1 MIDEHAEDGEG
12 LEHDLKTLRRMADRR
27 SILRWMIGTSL
38 VPLVG
43 CAGDAT
49 AAGAGSE
56 GGVTT
61 CSKIPEET
69 QGPYPGD
76 GSNGPNALSL
86 SGIVRSDIRSSIGGA
101 SGVADGVPLTIEL
114 TLVNSNSACAA
125 LAGYAIYLWHCNRSG
140 LYSMYSAGVT
150 GENYL
155 RGVQQTDSSGKVAF
169 TSIFPAC
176 YSGRWPHIH
185 FEFYPS
191 LSLATSSA
199 NKIATSQLA
208 LPKTVCDEVYATSGY
223 SGSASNLAQVSLATD
238 NVFSDGSSAQLAT
251 VSGSVA
257 SGYLASLV
265 VGVAR

>member
-1 MIDEHAEDGEG
+1 MIDEHAEDREG

-43 CAGDAT
+43 CGGEAT
-49 AAGAGSE
+49 AAGTGSD
-56 GGVTT
+56 GGVTS
-61 CSKIPEET
+61 CSTIPEET
-69 QGPYPGD
+69 QGPFPGD
-76 GSNGPNALSL
+76 GSNGANALSL
-86 SGIVRSDIRSSIGGA
+86 SGIARSDIRSSIGGA
-101 SGVADGVPLTIEL
+101 SGVADGVLLTIEL
-114 TLVNSNSACAA
+114 ALVNSNSACAA
-125 LAGYAIYLWHCNRSG
+125 LAGYAVYVWHCNRSG

-155 RGVQQTDSSGKVAF
+155 RGVQQTDSSGKVTF

-185 FEFYPS
+185 FEIYPS

-208 LPKTVCDEVYATSGY
+208 LPKTACDEVYATSAY

-238 NVFSDGSSAQLAT
+238 NVFSDGSSTQVPT

-257 SGYLASLV
+257 NGYLASLL
-265 VGVAR
+265 VGIGQ

>member
-12 LEHDLKTLRRMADRR
+12 LEHDLKTLRRTAARR

-49 AAGAGSE
+49 AAGAGSD

-101 SGVADGVPLTIEL
+101 SGVADGVPLTIEM
-114 TLVNSNSACAA
+114 TLVNSNSARAA
-125 LAGYAIYLWHCNRSG
+125 LAGG
-140 LYSMYSAGVT
+140 T
-150 GENYL
+150 NYL
-155 RGVQQTDSSGKVAF
+155 RPFKHSGPCSVDSA
-169 TSIFPAC
+169 
-176 YSGRWPHIH
+176 
-185 FEFYPS
+185 
-191 LSLATSSA
+191 
-199 NKIATSQLA
+199 
-208 LPKTVCDEVYATSGY
+208 
-223 SGSASNLAQVSLATD
+223 
-238 NVFSDGSSAQLAT
+238 
-251 VSGSVA
+251 
-257 SGYLASLV
+257 
-265 VGVAR
+265 

>member
-1 MIDEHAEDGEG
+1 MIDEHAHGEDGED
-12 LEHDLKTLRRMADRR
+12 LEHDLKTLGRMADRR

-38 VPLVG
+38 VPLIG
-43 CAGDAT
+43 CDGDAA

-101 SGVADGVPLTIEL
+101 TGVAEGVLLSIEL
-114 TLVNSNSACAA
+114 TLVNSNGACAG

-140 LYSMYSAGVT
+140 QYSMYSAGVT

-155 RGVQQTDSSGKVAF
+155 RGVQVTDSTGKVTF
-169 TSIFPAC
+169 TTIFPGC

-185 FEFYPS
+185 FEIY
-191 LSLATSSA
+191 SSVA
-199 NKIATSQLA
+199 QAIAGTNSVKTSQLA
-208 LPKTVCDEVYATSGY
+208 L
-223 SGSASNLAQVSLATD
+223 
-238 NVFSDGSSAQLAT
+238 
-251 VSGSVA
+251 
-257 SGYLASLV
+257 
-265 VGVAR
+265 

>member
-1 MIDEHAEDGEG
+1 
-12 LEHDLKTLRRMADRR
+12 
-27 SILRWMIGTSL
+27 MIGPSRVRL
-38 VPLVG
+38 AG

-49 AAGAGSE
+49 AAGAGSD

-155 RGVQQTDSSGKVAF
+155 RGVQQTDSSGKAAF

-185 FEFYPS
+185 FEIYPS

-208 LPKTVCDEVYATSGY
+208 LPKTVCDAVYATSGY
-223 SGSASNLAQVSLATD
+223 SGSASNLAQTSLATD
-238 NVFSDGSSAQLAT
+238 NVFSDGTSLQVPSIT
-251 VSGSVA
+251 GSIANGYAA
-257 SGYLASLV
+257 S
-265 VGVAR
+265 